1 MSPRDDA
8 SGYGLGLFIEH
19 DSRFG
24 PIAQHSGGLPGFS
37 ANMRWHLDSG
47 LGVVA
52 YATSEGRPIA
62 SHAADLLDAELQGV
76 PPGRDLVVRH
86 HLPVLP

>member
-24 PIAQHSGGLPGFS
+24 PIA
-37 ANMRWHLDSG
+37 
-47 LGVVA
+47 
-52 YATSEGRPIA
+52 
-62 SHAADLLDAELQGV
+62 SHAADLLGAELQGL

-86 HLPVLP
+86 HQPVLA